1 MTSEQRSIVVLA
13 FARVLYVNGQA
24 TEQTVAAA
32 EQLGRILGLRAKV
45 MPRWGELQLRSDDE
59 NGRVIS
65 EVAADPT
72 GVDMD
77 RVASAARAI
86 EQLGAG
92 RLAPGA
98 AAEAIAATSG
108 AAARFDVAFR
118 ACGRGWC
125 RGAIGHLRRRAPSP
139 GDADLRECRCR
150 RDSAAWRGEGE

>member
-1 MTSEQRSIVVLA
+1 MTSEQRSSLVLA

-77 RVASAARAI
+77 HVASAARAI

-92 RLAPGA
+92 RLAPDA
-98 AAEAIAATSG
+98 AAEAIAATS
-108 AAARFDVAFR
+108 RR
-118 ACGRGWC
+118 RP
-125 RGAIGHLRRRAPSP
+125 LRRGFSRLRP
-139 GDADLRECRCR
+139 GLVPWSYRSSSASSIQSR
-150 RDSAAWRGEGE
+150 RR